1 MTRSLEDIVSDILE
15 AAERIGELVSQGKS
29 VFMGNWEKSSAA
41 AYELQKIGEAARQ
54 LPPGDR
60 QRFPD
65 VPWQDMIDMRHVFA
79 HKYFQLDLELMWTN
93 MSVSVPA
100 LVVALST
107 GPDHSGT
114 DDAR

>member
-15 AAERIGELVSQGKS
+15 AAERIGSLVSQGRA

-54 LPPGDR
+54 LPPSDR
-60 QRFPD
+60 QRLPE

-79 HKYFQLDLELMWTN
+79 HKYHQLDLDLIWTN

-100 LVVALST
+100 LVAALSNRASH
-107 GPDHSGT
+107 PDT
-114 DDAR
+114 DDTP